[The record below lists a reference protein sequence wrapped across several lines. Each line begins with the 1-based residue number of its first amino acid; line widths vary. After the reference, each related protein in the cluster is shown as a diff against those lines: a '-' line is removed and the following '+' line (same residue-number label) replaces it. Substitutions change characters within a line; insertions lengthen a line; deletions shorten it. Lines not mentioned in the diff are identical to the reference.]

1 MLRPSPA
8 FFTSGLLWLATLA
21 LTAAEP
27 DLLAQGRLIY
37 LQHCVICHQAAG
49 QGSPGTFPPLAKSD
63 YLAADRKNGILS
75 IVQGLSGPITVN
87 GQNYNGAMPAFVLDD
102 VQVAAVL
109 TYVRSSWGNT
119 GDAITADEVR
129 NVRKKSRFP
138 TLEKLKAAAA
148 YPPLPAAPA
157 GLAIR
162 EVARFSESPVRIAS
176 DGRGKV
182 LYVLA
187 SSGNVWRLETAIGQ
201 FKQIISSLD
210 YAEPK
215 RGEIGTI
222 GLTLDR
228 SNRLYVVLD
237 RRLETAPFMTN
248 EVTIYQSTTTTNGE
262 PAGLTPFFRVNYPWG
277 IGQFNH
283 GVGHIA
289 QGPDGLIYVASG
301 SRTDANEEGK
311 DARFFKGGEVG
322 LTSSIWQ
329 VDPAAKRPP
338 GVFARG
344 LRNPYG
350 FCWNNRGEMFAT
362 DNGPDADAPEELNFI
377 EQDKHYGF
385 PYQFSNW
392 TNKPYAHTP
401 DAPAGLTFTR
411 PIANLGPDGGFE
423 GKPLYTFGPHTSPA
437 GLVYLG
443 KEFPESLRDSFLV
456 ARFGNLI
463 RAPKDIGF
471 DLLQMR
477 LKKNTAGVYEATTH
491 ALLPHLG
498 RPIDVHL
505 GAGGKIFIAEYT
517 RLLDNNSGLPMLPGR
532 ILELSVKK

>member
-1 MLRPSPA
+1 MLRPLPA

-27 DLLAQGRLIY
+27 DPLAQGRLIY

-87 GQNYNGAMPAFVLDD
+87 GQNYNGAMPPFVLDD

-129 NVRKKSRFP
+129 DVRKKSRFP

-148 YPPLPAAPA
+148 YLPLPAAPA

-187 SSGNVWRLETAIGQ
+187 SSGNVWRLETATGQ
-201 FKQIISSLD
+201 LKQIISSLD

-262 PAGLTPFFRVNYPWG
+262 PAGLTPFFRANYPWG
-277 IGQFNH
+277 IGPFNH

-289 QGPDGLIYVASG
+289 QVPDGLIYVASG
-301 SRTDANEEGK
+301 SRTDANEEGN

-329 VDPAAKRPP
+329 VDPDAKRPP

-350 FCWNNRGEMFAT
+350 FCWNDRGEMFAT
-362 DNGPDADAPEELNFI
+362 DNGPDA
-377 EQDKHYGF
+377 
-385 PYQFSNW
+385 
-392 TNKPYAHTP
+392 

-443 KEFPESLRDSFLV
+443 KESPESLRDSFLV